1 MKTVHL
7 EITGKVQ
14 GVFFRA
20 KAKEVAKI
28 HKISGWIRNTDDDK
42 VVALITGE
50 DGDVEEFI
58 LWCKHGPEKAKV
70 KNVIITYK
78 KEVKI
83 FDAFEVV
90 R

>member
-7 EITGKVQ
+7 EIIGKVQ

-20 KAKEVAKI
+20 KAKEVAEI
-28 HKISGWIRNTDDDK
+28 HRISGWIRNADDDK
-42 VVALITGE
+42 VEALITGE
-50 DGDVEEFI
+50 DGDVGEFI
-58 LWCKHGPEKAKV
+58 VWCKHGPEKAKV
-70 KNVIITYK
+70 NNVVIVY

-83 FDAFEVV
+83 FDTFEVI

>member
-7 EITGKVQ
+7 EISGKVQ

-28 HKISGWIRNTDDDK
+28 YKISGWIRNTDDDK
-42 VVALITGE
+42 VEALITGVDE
-50 DGDVEEFI
+50 DVAEFI
-58 LWCKHGPEKAKV
+58 SWCKHGPEKAKV
-70 KNVIITYK
+70 KNVVITYTNEIK
-78 KEVKI
+78 L
-83 FDAFEVV
+83 FDTFEVI